1 MQVCRSSHRN
11 WFMANQTGGHLLV
24 VDDNTVNR
32 LVLGRYLEQQAH
44 TVAYAENGRQALEM
58 LRAQTFDMLL
68 LDIEMPEMNGYQ
80 VLEQMRSDVRLR
92 DMPTI
97 VTSAL
102 DEMDSV
108 VRCIQMGA
116 EDYLTK
122 PVDQVLLKARI
133 DASLEKKRLR
143 DGQRDL
149 LRKMEAELD
158 FARKVQ
164 RSILPAQLPRIMGC
178 DFGALMIPARAVS
191 GDFYQFIELDE
202 SRVVV
207 AVGDVS
213 DKGVPA
219 ALFMALTYSLIN
231 AEARRTLSPR
241 EALVHV
247 NRYLLNMN
255 EAGMFVTV
263 LYGILDRAAREFWYA
278 RAGHD
283 QPIVLDADG
292 QPLEIEHR
300 AGQVLGILP
309 APDLDEARIA
319 LPANSTLFMFTDG
332 ATEAMDAEGRL
343 FGLDRLRA
351 TLQAHHHASAQDICA
366 EVWNVIEE
374 YADHQPPR
382 DDVTLVAIKLE

>member
-1 MQVCRSSHRN
+1 
-11 WFMANQTGGHLLV
+11 MADHSGGHLLV
-24 VDDNTVNR
+24 VDDNSVNR
-32 LVLGRYLEQQAH
+32 LVLGRYLQQQGH
-44 TVAYAENGRQALEM
+44 TVAYAENGRQAVDM
-58 LRAQTFDMLL
+58 LRAQPFEMML

-80 VLEQMRSDVRLR
+80 VLEEMRSDARLR
-92 DMPTI
+92 DMPII

-108 VRCIQMGA
+108 VQCIQMGA

-122 PVDQVLLKARI
+122 PIDQVLLKARI

-158 FARKVQ
+158 FARNVQ
-164 RSILPAQLPRIMGC
+164 RSILPAQLPRTTGC
-178 DFGALMIPARAVS
+178 DFGAVMIPARAVS
-191 GDFYQFIELDE
+191 GDFYEFIELDDN
-202 SRVVV
+202 RVVV
-207 AVGDVS
+207 VVGDVS

-231 AEARRTLSPR
+231 AEARRALSPR
-241 EALVHV
+241 EALANV

-263 LYGILDRAAREFWYA
+263 LYGILNRVTREFWYA

-292 QPLEIEHR
+292 QPLEIER
-300 AGQVLGILP
+300 KAGQILGILP
-309 APDLDEARIA
+309 APALDEAHIT
-319 LPANSTLFMFTDG
+319 LPASSTLLLFTDG
-332 ATEAMDAEGRL
+332 ATEAMDAAGEL
-343 FGLDRLRA
+343 FGLRRV
-351 TLQAHHHASAQDICA
+351 QAAFQLNRHASAQDICIR
-366 EVWNVIEE
+366 VWQVIEE
-374 YADHQPPR
+374 FSAHQPPH
-382 DDVTLVAIKLE
+382 DDVTLVAIKLD

>member
-1 MQVCRSSHRN
+1 
-11 WFMANQTGGHLLV
+11 MADQTGGQLLV
-24 VDDNTVNR
+24 VDDDKVNR

-44 TVAYAENGRQALEM
+44 TVAYAENGRQALEL

-80 VLEQMRSDVRLR
+80 VLEQMRADARLR
-92 DMPTI
+92 DMPII

-108 VRCIQMGA
+108 VKCIQMGA

-149 LRKMEAELD
+149 LRRMEAELD

-164 RSILPAQLPRIMGC
+164 RSILPAQLPRLNGC
-178 DFGALMIPARAVS
+178 DFGAVMIPARAVS
-191 GDFYQFIELDE
+191 GDFYQFVELDE

-231 AEARRTLSPR
+231 AEARHARSPR

-263 LYGILDRAAREFWYA
+263 LYGILDRATCEFWYA

-283 QPIVLDADG
+283 QPIVLDAAG
-292 QPLEIEHR
+292 QPLEIER
-300 AGQVLGILP
+300 RNGGVLGILP
-309 APDLDEARIA
+309 EPELDEARIT
-319 LPANSTLFMFTDG
+319 LPAGGTLFMFTDG
-332 ATEAMDAEGRL
+332 ATEAMDADGQL
-343 FGLDRLRA
+343 FGLARLRA
-351 TLQAHHHASAQDICA
+351 ALRVNRHASAQDICA
-366 EVWNVIEE
+366 KLWNVIEA
-374 YADHQPPR
+374 YADYQPPR
-382 DDVTLVAIKLE
+382 DDVTLVAIKLD

>member
-1 MQVCRSSHRN
+1 
-11 WFMANQTGGHLLV
+11 MADHSGGHLLV
-24 VDDNTVNR
+24 VDDNSVNR
-32 LVLGRYLEQQAH
+32 LVLGRYLQQQGH
-44 TVAYAENGRQALEM
+44 TVAYAENGRQAVDM
-58 LRAQTFDMLL
+58 LRAQPFEMML

-80 VLEQMRSDVRLR
+80 VLEEMRSDARLR
-92 DMPTI
+92 DMPII

-108 VRCIQMGA
+108 VQCIQMGA

-122 PVDQVLLKARI
+122 PIDQVLLKARI

-158 FARKVQ
+158 FARNVQ
-164 RSILPAQLPRIMGC
+164 RSILPAQLPRAIGC
-178 DFGALMIPARAVS
+178 DFGAVMIPARAVS
-191 GDFYQFIELDE
+191 GDFYEFIELDDN
-202 SRVVV
+202 RVVV
-207 AVGDVS
+207 VVGDVS

-231 AEARRTLSPR
+231 TEARRMPSPR
-241 EALVHV
+241 EVLANV

-292 QPLEIEHR
+292 QPLEIER
-300 AGQVLGILP
+300 KAGQVLGILP
-309 APDLDEARIA
+309 APDLDEARIT
-319 LPANSTLFMFTDG
+319 LPANSTLLLFTDG
-332 ATEAMDAEGRL
+332 ATEAMDVDGQL
-343 FGLDRLRA
+343 FGLARLRA
-351 TLQAHHHASAQDICA
+351 ALQANRHSPAQDICTA
-366 EVWNVIEE
+366 VQNVIED
-374 YADHQPPR
+374 YSDHQPPR
-382 DDVTLVAIKLE
+382 DDVTLVVIKID

>member
-1 MQVCRSSHRN
+1 
-11 WFMANQTGGHLLV
+11 MADRTGGHLLV
-24 VDDNTVNR
+24 VDDNGVNR
-32 LVLGRYLEQQAH
+32 MVLGRYLEQQGH
-44 TVAYAENGRQALEM
+44 DVAYAENGRQALEM
-58 LRAQTFDMLL
+58 LRAQAFDMML

-80 VLEQMRSDVRLR
+80 VLEHVQSDSRLR
-92 DMPTI
+92 DVPII

-108 VRCIQMGA
+108 VKCIQMGA

-143 DGQRDL
+143 DEQRDL

-158 FARKVQ
+158 IARKIQ
-164 RSILPAQLPRIMGC
+164 QSILPAQLPRTTGC

-202 SRVVV
+202 NRVVV
-207 AVGDVS
+207 VVGDVS

-231 AEARRTLSPR
+231 AEARRALSPC
-241 EALVHV
+241 EALANV

-263 LYGILDRAAREFWYA
+263 LYGILDRVTREFWYA

-292 QPLEIEHR
+292 QPLEIER
-300 AGQVLGILP
+300 KAGQILGILP
-309 APDLDEARIA
+309 APALDEARITLSA
-319 LPANSTLFMFTDG
+319 SSTLLLFTDG
-332 ATEAMDAEGRL
+332 ATEAMDADGEL
-343 FGLDRLRA
+343 FGLKRV
-351 TLQAHHHASAQDICA
+351 QAAFQLNRHASAQDICMR
-366 EVWNVIEE
+366 VWQVIEGFS
-374 YADHQPPR
+374 AHQPPH
-382 DDVTLVAIKLE
+382 DDVTLVAIKLD